1 MFRSGNFLRVMYL
14 VNYYV
19 TQNSKKTKPNIE
31 VFRNPRKN
39 LRIFIR
45 LHEKC
50 GNLCCT
56 AISSVHLIVLM

>member
-45 LHEKC
+45 FLYMK
-50 GNLCCT
+50 
-56 AISSVHLIVLM
+56 SVVTCVARQ

>member
-1 MFRSGNFLRVMYL
+1 MRVMYL

-45 LHEKC
+45 FLYMK
-50 GNLCCT
+50 
-56 AISSVHLIVLM
+56 SVVTCVARQ